1 MRKRAF
7 PTTARVTYLLGIL
20 KNNVSVGFYVPQF
33 GLLIRALPLTRFFL
47 RFTESVI
54 KYVSYISTN
63 KSYNISYL

>member
-1 MRKRAF
+1 MRKQTF
-7 PTTARVTYLLGIL
+7 PTTARVTCLLGIL

-33 GLLIRALPLTRFFL
+33 GLLIRVLPLTRFFL